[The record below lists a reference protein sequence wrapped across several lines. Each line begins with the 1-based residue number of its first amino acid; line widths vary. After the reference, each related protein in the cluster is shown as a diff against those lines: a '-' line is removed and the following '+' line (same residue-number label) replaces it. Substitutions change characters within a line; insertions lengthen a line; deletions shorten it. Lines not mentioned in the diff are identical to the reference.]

1 MRKVSHYSWDD
12 SEDFVYCFISADRIA
27 WVTVSYL
34 SAPSPY
40 FFFFFLF
47 AFSFT
52 SFRNSWWHFSATVL
66 LERLILQN

>member
-34 SAPSPY
+34 AAPSPY
-40 FFFFFLF
+40 FFFFFYLLLALQVLGILGGIFQLLF
-47 AFSFT
+47 CS
-52 SFRNSWWHFSATVL
+52 RG
-66 LERLILQN
+66 